1 MRRLWEALS
10 PGWAVS
16 LLFQR
21 LQGRGKPQKE
31 PGTHEEKAAGSWV
44 GLLRFARV
52 FRNIHALR
60 ANLARGWK
68 GGNHIEINQGYEILK
83 FVTFDNGRGFALGY
97 DEAAP
102 TPLSHVSLPK
112 RKTASGT
119 TIRAITTATVRQRE
133 RTLPSALMIT
143 RSCFRCRS
151 AQVAGSLWSITATI
165 PPSGLLTS
173 APSRSRS
180 ATLPWRSSTL
190 TSDVWWRGARC
201 GHYQRR
207 GLYAGNGPERL
218 YSPCRP
224 CPC

>member
-1 MRRLWEALS
+1 M
-10 PGWAVS
+10 
-16 LLFQR
+16 
-21 LQGRGKPQKE
+21 
-31 PGTHEEKAAGSWV
+31 
-44 GLLRFARV
+44 
-52 FRNIHALR
+52 
-60 ANLARGWK
+60 
-68 GGNHIEINQGYEILK
+68 K

-97 DEAAP
+97 DEAVP
-102 TPLSHVSLPK
+102 TPLSHVNLPK

-119 TIRAITTATVRQRE
+119 TIRAITTATVRQRG
-133 RTLPSALMIT
+133 RTWPSALMIT

-173 APSRSRS
+173 APSRSRPT
-180 ATLPWRSSTL
+180 TLPWRSSTL
-190 TSDVWWRGARC
+190 TSDVWWRVARC

-224 CPC
+224 CPRQGTCVLTAAVRQQSQSSGRPCQHLRVYPEEIAGL